1 MPMFNALT
9 SLFKQLLEGQDL
21 AQHSTTPELAIA
33 CLLSEV
39 AGADQQISAPEQQ
52 AKLALLQ
59 HLLQC
64 TAEQAS
70 DLLMRAEQEVK
81 QSASLYDFT
90 SQLRSLSQTQRFELI
105 KAMWEVANA
114 DGTID
119 PLEDA
124 VIRKAAELLYVDHS
138 QFIRAKL
145 MAADKHQSPE

>member
-1 MPMFNALT
+1 MFNTITA
-9 SLFKQLLEGQDL
+9 LFKQLLEGQDL
-21 AQHSTTPELAIA
+21 AKHSATPELAIA
-33 CLLSEV
+33 CLLTEV
-39 AGADQQISAPEQQ
+39 AGADHQISPAEQQ
-52 AKLALLQ
+52 TKLTLLQ

-64 TAEQAS
+64 EANQAT
-70 DLLMRAEQEVK
+70 DLLQRAEQQVA

-90 SQLRSLSQTQRFELI
+90 SQLRSLSQAQRFELI

-145 MAADKHQSPE
+145 QVADSGS

>member
-1 MPMFNALT
+1 MFNALT

-21 AQHSTTPELAIA
+21 AQHSATPELAIA

-39 AGADQQISAPEQQ
+39 AGADQQISAP
-52 AKLALLQ
+52 
-59 HLLQC
+59 
-64 TAEQAS
+64 
-70 DLLMRAEQEVK
+70 EQEVK

>member
-1 MPMFNALT
+1 MFNAIT

-21 AQHSTTPELAIA
+21 AKNAASPELAIA
-33 CLLSEV
+33 CLLTEV
-39 AGADQQISAPEQQ
+39 AGADHQISQPEQQ
-52 AKLALLQ
+52 AKSALLK
-59 HLLQC
+59 HLLSIDDEE
-64 TAEQAS
+64 TAA
-70 DLLMRAEQEVK
+70 LLARAEQQVK

-90 SQLRSLSQTQRFELI
+90 SQLRNLSQTQRFELV

-138 QFIRAKL
+138 QFIRANL
-145 MAADKHQSPE
+145 MAADKDPQGE

>member
-1 MPMFNALT
+1 MFNAIT
-9 SLFKQLLEGQDL
+9 SLFKELLEGQDL
-21 AQHSTTPELAIA
+21 ARNSATPELAIA
-33 CLLSEV
+33 CLLTEV
-39 AGADQQISAPEQQ
+39 AGADHQISTPEQQ
-52 AKLALLQ
+52 AKSALLK
-59 HLLQC
+59 HLLNIDEEEAI
-64 TAEQAS
+64 T
-70 DLLMRAEQEVK
+70 LLARAEQQVK

-90 SQLRSLSQTQRFELI
+90 SHLRNLSQTQRFDLI

-145 MAADKHQSPE
+145 MATDKDQ